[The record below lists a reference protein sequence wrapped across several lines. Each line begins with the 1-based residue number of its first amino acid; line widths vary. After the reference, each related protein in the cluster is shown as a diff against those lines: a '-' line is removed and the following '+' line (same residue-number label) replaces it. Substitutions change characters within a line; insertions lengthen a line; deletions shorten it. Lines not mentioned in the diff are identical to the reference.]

1 MEAEQTIGNKIASAL
16 VVIYMIAL
24 VGSMFWFSQTNPK
37 LVITSFGTLI
47 LLIGVA
53 CMVGGKQDGFNLG
66 NVIGSLLFSL
76 AGICMIVFPL
86 LFLYAPG
93 FANVD
98 GGKIG
103 MILVALFTM
112 AVGVTF
118 WIGLYSI
125 TLYRKMRCSF
135 RIQAQV
141 VDAEVHRRIRNYIT
155 SVRGRR
161 KRARSFIFAYTFNGQ
176 EYRVK
181 DPIGSNMDACAEN
194 TFVWIQI
201 NPENPQEFYR
211 SRPITHISLFV
222 IGAVVFAMGVLCLV
236 VLM

>member
-1 MEAEQTIGNKIASAL
+1 METEQTIGNKIASAL

-24 VGSMFWFSQTNPK
+24 VGSMFLFSQTNPK
-37 LVITSFGTLI
+37 LVITSFGTMI
-47 LLIGVA
+47 LLLGVA
-53 CMVGGKQDGFNLG
+53 CIVGGKQDGFTFG

-86 LFLYAPG
+86 LLLYAPS

-98 GGKIG
+98 GSKIG
-103 MILVALFTM
+103 VTLVALFTM

-118 WIGLYSI
+118 WSGLYAI
-125 TLYRKMRCSF
+125 TLYRKKRCNL

-141 VDAEVHRRIRNYIT
+141 VDVEEHRRIRNSIT

-161 KRARSFIFAYTFNGQ
+161 KRARSFIFAFTLNGQ

-181 DPIGSNMDACAEN
+181 DPIGSNMDFCDEN
-194 TFVWIQI
+194 AFVWLQI

-211 SRPITHISLFV
+211 FRPITYTCLFAV
-222 IGAVVFAMGVLCLV
+222 GAVFFAMGALCLV
-236 VLM
+236 VLI